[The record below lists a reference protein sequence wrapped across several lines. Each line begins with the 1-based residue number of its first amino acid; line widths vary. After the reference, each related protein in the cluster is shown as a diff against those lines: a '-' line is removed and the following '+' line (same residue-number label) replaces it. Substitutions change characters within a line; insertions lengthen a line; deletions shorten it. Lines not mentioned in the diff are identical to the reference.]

1 MENLKLKDFLDYKF
15 LSNLEISPDKKF
27 AAFTVHSSDFDENK
41 YLSNIYIY
49 NCLTSE
55 YKKLTTCNKE
65 KSFIWL
71 NEDTI
76 LFPSIRDPK
85 LKEKIDKGEQWTAFY
100 AINIH
105 GGEAYEYMRIPMN
118 VSDIKIL
125 AENKFIITAEYDH
138 YGINL
143 HSLSG
148 DEKTKAI
155 DLIKENKD
163 YEILDEIPFWA
174 NGEGFTNKKRN
185 RLYVF
190 DKLTHDILPISD
202 KFENVALSG
211 VKDNKALYITE
222 KFTNKK
228 ELTTGLYLF
237 DLNLNE
243 IFCIVE
249 DGEYNIDY
257 AEIIENNIIFCGTLM
272 DKYGLNQ
279 NFNFYKIDD
288 GDIKFLAEHDFGMH
302 SSVGTDCKYGGG
314 KDVRVYNNE
323 LYFVGTENK
332 SSFIKKLSLDGTIT
346 TLTRNNGTIDCFDI
360 GSDEILF
367 IGLRG
372 QKLQEIYSFKPSFEI
387 QKTKFNE
394 AIYQNKYIS
403 VPERLDFI
411 SDDVKIEGYV
421 LKPVNFDESKTYPGI
436 LNIHGGPKTVYGE
449 VFYHEMQYWAN
460 EGYFVFFSNPRGS
473 DGRGNAFADIR
484 GKYGTIDYD
493 DLMKFTDKVLE
504 KYNQIDPSRIGVTG
518 GSYGGFMTNW
528 IIGHTDRFKCA
539 ASQRSISNWIS
550 KFGTTDIGYF
560 FNADQIQST
569 PWENVE
575 KLWYHSPLKYANL
588 AVTPTL
594 FIHSEEDY
602 RCWLPE
608 GLQMFTALKYHGVDA
623 RLCMFRGENHELS
636 RSGKPKHRVR
646 RLEELTNWFEKYL
659 K

>member
-55 YKKLTTCNKE
+55 YQKLTTCNKE

-125 AENKFIITAEYDH
+125 AENKFIITAEYNH

-249 DGEYNIDY
+249 DGEYSIDY
-257 AEIIENNIIFCGTLM
+257 AEIIENNIIFCGSLM

-360 GSDEILF
+360 GLDEILF